1 MVKKAVY
8 YGRVSTEEQAVNGYS
23 LDMQKE
29 KCIEWAN
36 SHDCEIVEFF
46 EDRGKSGSDYKKLK
60 SLQELNKYIRKNRI
74 SCVIVWKADRISRD
88 ITDFY
93 SYTYK
98 NIRDLDMKLF
108 SVTDPVN
115 DLTSANQTLLGCL
128 MGIASD
134 EVLNTKKR
142 TKATMLHRAEQ
153 GYLMGKAPIGY
164 LNKQVN
170 GHGIIVKDETN
181 APHILKIY
189 ALYGSGQHTMKSIS
203 SEVFK
208 DGFCDKNGKPY
219 PVRKIEHILKNI
231 VYTGKI
237 KYGKNE
243 DGTDRII
250 QGKHEPI
257 VPVSLFNKVQSLR
270 RNNGQPY
277 ATHTDK
283 TYSKLIRCTCGCFLT
298 GYHAK
303 GAHNSGD
310 YIYYKCHNKK
320 QVHTYIKGIKQET
333 LDETFNSI
341 FSEIHIPKKVVELI
355 KPQLIKALDEI
366 YSTENQVYRKNT
378 KRLEELNTLIKE
390 SNEER
395 LLGRSRL
402 SNDEFDRQM
411 LEWQKE
417 KELLSENIKT
427 ASKVNK
433 TVYSNI
439 DTLMKFLS
447 NIGDTY
453 KNANIE
459 NKQRLLRM
467 VCDKVT
473 YDTETEE
480 LTVKL
485 KPIFQALR
493 IIKDNEHLCS
503 KKVTTLPK
511 VSCKTVLDY
520 LTKNIEISL
529 KNKVTTLKKLSI
541 IKKEPTNE
549 TLFVNGAPDGI
560 RTHAYRNHNPRS

>member
-520 LTKNIEISL
+520 LTKYI
-529 KNKVTTLKKLSI
+529 
-541 IKKEPTNE
+541 
-549 TLFVNGAPDGI
+549 
-560 RTHAYRNHNPRS
+560 